1 MCVADDPVGPEHC
14 GQRAVNESNVG
25 ASCATAPCPEGL
37 ECERGLSDGGAPFCT
52 RACESDSACGANAH
66 CATISGR
73 RACVPDDCGPFE
85 PRSAEAML
93 DRALAAGM
101 RNRSELFYSR
111 TDLDAFAS
119 NVTRD
124 RFRMPIFNRVHRDW
138 VAGAR
143 WARNMGPSLDQRANS
158 LSGAITAATGLRSNG
173 DALSLPNA
181 TPVTT
186 TSSLAAAIVALD
198 TQAGGSLTEPAVS
211 AAIGALPADL
221 QAALA
226 RVLIAMNRALVARD
240 QGIAWPF
247 SRDDREHLFD
257 ASPSQILP
265 GFSTLNPRDGRDL
278 GAILGG
284 VRVAS
289 VEAAAL
295 ASTIES
301 ISWASFRGRTIAPVT
316 LETAAGSIIVRG
328 AGADTYEESATPAV
342 ALSVDLGGDDRYL
355 APVGANQSLANGV
368 SVAID
373 LDGADEYGYPVV
385 AHAVDAMGF
394 LSSDRDGRD
403 TRAKLSRSRT
413 FRQGSARLGVAL
425 LYDLGS
431 SNDRYRSLRG
441 SQGFG
446 AFGVGALFDEG
457 GDDQYELEAAGQGS
471 AVNGIGVLVDNAGAD
486 RYLAWTYSQGFAY
499 VRGVGVLYDRDG
511 ADEYIARE
519 TPVAYP
525 SPQNPMVNTSFSQGG
540 GFGRRADGV
549 DNINMS
555 GGIGVLRD
563 ARGNDRYSAS
573 IFAQATG
580 YWGGMG
586 LLLDGAGDDRYDA
599 RWYVQGGAAHFAY
612 AALVDGGGRDVHNM
626 NAERQN
632 MTAGAGHDFS
642 VGYLLA
648 DGSEADVYN
657 VPNLALGAGNANGA
671 GFFVEAGGD
680 DEYHAPSSLT
690 LGNAAYEN
698 LMDPGRLMRRTWGV
712 FLDAQGTDTYDRPML
727 GPVQNNA
734 AWSQRIHDTAPN
746 ETGVGADGTAPAGL

>member
-1 MCVADDPVGPEHC
+1 MIG
-14 GQRAVNESNVG
+14 
-25 ASCATAPCPEGL
+25 
-37 ECERGLSDGGAPFCT
+37 
-52 RACESDSACGANAH
+52 
-66 CATISGR
+66 GR

-85 PRSAEAML
+85 PRAADTML

-111 TDLDAFAS
+111 TDLDAFPT

-143 WARNMGPSLDQRANS
+143 WARTMGPALDQRATA
-158 LSGAITAATGLRSNG
+158 LSSAIAAAGGIRSNG
-173 DALSLPNA
+173 DALSLAPPTA
-181 TPVTT
+181 VTT
-186 TSSLAAAIVALD
+186 ALSLSAAIAALD
-198 TQAGGSLTEPAVS
+198 AQAGGALTE
-211 AAIGALPADL
+211 AAITASLASVPADL

-226 RVLIAMNRALVARD
+226 RVVAAMQQTRAARD
-240 QGIAWPF
+240 EGISWPF
-247 SRDDREHLFD
+247 SRDERERLFD
-257 ASPSQILP
+257 AAPSQILS
-265 GFSTLNPRDGRDL
+265 GFSALNPRDGRDL

-284 VRVAS
+284 ARVPITD
-289 VEAAAL
+289 AANL
-295 ASTIES
+295 AATIES
-301 ISWASFRGRTIAPVT
+301 ISWASFRGRMIAPVT
-316 LETAAGSIIVRG
+316 IDTAAGSIVLRG
-328 AGADTYEESATPAV
+328 GGADTFDEAALPSV
-342 ALSVDLGGDDRYL
+342 ALLVDLGGDDRYT
-355 APVGANQSLANGV
+355 APIAANQSLDNGV

-373 LDGADEYGYPVV
+373 LAGADEYGYPVV

-394 LSSDRDGRD
+394 LASDRDGRD
-403 TRAKLSRSRT
+403 TRARISRSRT
-413 FRQGSARLGVAL
+413 FRQGSGRLGVAL
-425 LYDLGS
+425 LYDFGT
-431 SNDRYRSLRG
+431 SNDRYQSLRG

-457 GDDQYELEAAGQGS
+457 GDDQYNVEAGGQGA
-471 AVNGIGVLVDNAGAD
+471 AVNGVGVLLDQAGVD
-486 RYLAWTYSQGFAY
+486 RYTAWTYAQGFGY

-511 ADEYIARE
+511 ADEYVAKE

-573 IFAQATG
+573 IFGQATG

-586 LLLDGAGDDRYDA
+586 LLLDGAGDDQYDA
-599 RWYVQGGAAHFAY
+599 RWYVQGGAAHFAF

-626 NAERQN
+626 NASRQN

-648 DGSEADVYN
+648 DGMDGDVYN
-657 VPNLALGAGNANGA
+657 VPNLALGAGNANGT

-680 DEYHAPSSLT
+680 DEYHAPSALT

-698 LMDPGRLMRRTWGV
+698 LSDMGRLMRRTWGV
-712 FLDAQGTDTYDRPML
+712 FLDAQGMDTYDRTPL
-727 GPVQNNA
+727 APVQNDG
-734 AWSQRIHDTAPN
+734 AWSQRIHDTAIN
-746 ETGVGADGTAPAGL
+746 ETGVGADGNAPAGL